1 MMALSDLFLMGRAG
15 YEGLPSIG
23 LNMPRY
29 VAAVLSLGLNSAAYI
44 SEILRGALGAVPRGQ
59 EEAAQV
65 LGLTRSE
72 ALIFIVFPQAQRV
85 ALPAL
90 VNAFSSILKDSSLV
104 SVLSIMELTRIG
116 QLIGVDGSPSCGVD
130 RTCVGY
136 PGGEIASVRLL
147 PECSIVE
154 GRGVF
159 LECLMSMLHDR
170 GVSIPAVGIDEALQE
185 ALSWAELSKKAMSLR
200 RRYGDAMTSGA
211 GPFVRI

>member
-1 MMALSDLFLMGRAG
+1 MEFRADIIVANAGAIAEGVCMTLLLTCFSFLVALALGTVVGVLRRRVGPLSALLGGYVSFFRGTPLLIQLFLI
-15 YEGLPSIG
+15 YYGLPSIG

-65 LGLTRSE
+65 LGLTRLE
-72 ALIFIVFPQAQRV
+72 ALIFIVFPQALRV

-116 QLIGVDGSPSCGVD
+116 QLIYT
-130 RTCVGY
+130 RTY
-136 PGGEIASVRLL
+136 RAFEIYLAVAVVYYILTETVACFSRRL
-147 PECSIVE
+147 E
-154 GRGVF
+154 RA
-159 LECLMSMLHDR
+159 LE
-170 GVSIPAVGIDEALQE
+170 A
-185 ALSWAELSKKAMSLR
+185 
-200 RRYGDAMTSGA
+200 
-211 GPFVRI
+211 